1 MALPAGPVRQRL
13 PATLVLGVALVGA
26 ASYFYAT
33 SNERLR
39 LADQA
44 ALLAE
49 VDLAI
54 TAAETAE
61 HHLAR
66 ALLLATE
73 MEAGI
78 TNEKTLVLATDAAAS
93 SLQVVASIDLG
104 EGLQGAFDGYIAS
117 GEELL
122 IAIESGDLS
131 AAREVVE
138 SDLSRSYDVISASL
152 ASARNMLLTE
162 IAAARSASD
171 VAATVSSFV
180 LVLLVPGAIIV
191 AYRSIAR
198 RQLRR
203 AELENKLTAERELS
217 RSKDEFIANI
227 SHELR
232 TPLTSIYGFAKV
244 LEDGSMYE
252 PEVARELLDLVI
264 TESLELERMVDDL
277 LTAARASDGVLSYK
291 LDVVDLRAQ
300 LAEVVPAF
308 ERQGG
313 SIPIAIEAVPVI
325 ADPLRLRQVL
335 RNLIA
340 NARKHGGEEIL
351 VLGGRVGDRYEL
363 RVVDDGEG
371 VPGDLFEALFE
382 RFVHVAAKPL
392 VAGSVGL
399 GLHIAR
405 TLARGMGGDLEYRR
419 DRGRTHFILSLNL
432 APEMPSELAT
442 QEVMSV

>member
-1 MALPAGPVRQRL
+1 MALPAGPVRQTL
-13 PATLVLGVALVGA
+13 VATIVLGVVLVGA

-33 SNERLR
+33 SNEGLL

-44 ALLAE
+44 SLLAE
-49 VDLAI
+49 VDLAV
-54 TAAETAE
+54 TATETAE
-61 HHLAR
+61 HQMAL

-73 MEAGI
+73 LEAGI
-78 TNEKTLVLATDAAAS
+78 TTEETLALAKDAAAS
-93 SLQVVASIDLG
+93 SLQTVAVIDLG
-104 EGLQGAFDGYIAS
+104 DGLQGAFSAYTAAG
-117 GEELL
+117 GQLL
-122 IAIESGDLS
+122 SAIESGDLA
-131 AAREVVE
+131 AARNVVE
-138 SDLSRSYDVISASL
+138 SDLSHSYGVIAASL
-152 ASARNMLLTE
+152 ASARNQLLAD
-162 IAAARSASD
+162 IAAARSANGM
-171 VAATVSSFV
+171 AATVSGVV
-180 LVLLVPGAIIV
+180 LVLLVPGAMIV

-203 AELENKLTAERELS
+203 AELENKLSTERELS

-264 TESLELERMVDDL
+264 TQSLELERMVDDL

-291 LDVVDLRAQ
+291 LDIVDLKVQ
-300 LAEVVPAF
+300 LGEVVSPF
-308 ERQGG
+308 ERQRG
-313 SIPIAIEAVPVI
+313 SIPVAIEAVPVI

-340 NARKHGGEEIL
+340 NARKHGGDEIL

-363 RVVDDGEG
+363 RVVDDGVG
-371 VPGDLFEALFE
+371 VPDDLLDALFE
-382 RFVHVAAKPL
+382 RFVHTADKPL

-405 TLARGMGGDLEYRR
+405 TLARGMGGELDYRR
-419 DRGRTHFILSLNL
+419 DLGRTHFILSLNL
-432 APEMPSELAT
+432 APEIPSELGP
-442 QEVMSV
+442 QEVMRV

>member
-1 MALPAGPVRQRL
+1 MALSAVRQRL
-13 PATLVLGVALVGA
+13 PATLVLGVVLVGA

-33 SNERLR
+33 SNERLW

-44 ALLAE
+44 GLLAE

-54 TAAETAE
+54 TAVETAE

-73 MEAGI
+73 LEAGI
-78 TNEKTLVLATDAAAS
+78 TNDATLALATDAAAS
-93 SLQVVASIDLG
+93 SLRAVTSVDLG
-104 EGLQGAFDGYIAS
+104 EGLRGAFDGYSSA
-117 GEELL
+117 GERLL
-122 IAIESGDLS
+122 ISIEAGDLS

-138 SDLSRSYDVISASL
+138 SDLSRSYGVISASL
-152 ASARNMLLTE
+152 ASARNMLLME
-162 IAAARSASD
+162 IAAARSSSD

-180 LVLLVPGAIIV
+180 LVLLVPGAMIV

-203 AELENKLTAERELS
+203 AELENKLSAERELS

-244 LEDGSMYE
+244 LEDGSIYE

-291 LDVVDLRAQ
+291 LDIVDLKAQ
-300 LAEVVPAF
+300 LAEVVPGF

-340 NARKHGGEEIL
+340 NARKHGGDEIL
-351 VLGGRVGDRYEL
+351 VLGGRVADHYEL

-382 RFVHVAAKPL
+382 RFVHAADKPL

-432 APEMPSELAT
+432 APEIPSDLAT
-442 QEVMSV
+442 HEVIGV